1 MIAAAGRA
9 SNVKLPDEPAS
20 ANLFNEPNAACVV
33 RACDG
38 SDVIHQHRVLARNHE
53 RERPMLDEKTQMRD
67 RDLRGF
73 DGWDART
80 TKGAG
85 FPKGSWLWRT
95 PLVAPKA

>member
-1 MIAAAGRA
+1 MLAAAGRVA
-9 SNVKLPDEPAS
+9 VTKLLGLEHPRTVIQNEPAPIG
-20 ANLFNEPNAACVV
+20 A
-33 RACDG
+33 RAEG
-38 SDVIHQHRVLARNHE
+38 SDDGHQHRVLARNHE
-53 RERPMLDEKTQMRD
+53 RERPMLHEQTTTYD

-85 FPKGSWLWRT
+85 CPEGHPPWGA